1 MIEVYLLNTE
11 QWLKSLTVA
20 SAALSSNCREVC
32 FVDPQQFDQ
41 EIEQLSLLASRL
53 PVRFIDTTGSDKIAA
68 ALNSAGIES
77 HGDQTIINFGWQ
89 QLVEIFGLPKG
100 LCTAPAGSA
109 VDCLK
114 AAAMAVRLGY
124 FFLPLK
130 PADEL
135 LSAVPEDIPLIWCGD
150 KTKLTDAVGTAAA
163 AGFLTL
169 SNDSEALACLSAASC
184 PVDYL
189 VILNSADLF
198 RETERGD
205 CLGQLWVKG
214 LSLNALTLTS
224 YRDAYI
230 FDAAD
235 ANPDP
240 RLIEQQVNKMVKDN
254 ALKLR
259 FQAVL
264 ASPAVVPFFYEEK
277 KAIGAVTEEM
287 IRDIHIRLNGDIF
300 FDLSEGRLMQNTS
313 CGVSAQ
319 LISTKHYEE
328 IQERS
333 ERNGREVLIVSTPH
347 VDTGIIF
354 STDEALIAAQIT
366 PLYEEAGYNVNLLQ
380 NRDAHYKKVSAAL
393 AETTFFLYSGHGG
406 PEGLHTHGR
415 TLNRDDLP
423 PLPPLVAYTSACST
437 VALVP
442 HWHSKTEGL
451 DWQGVAVD
459 SRQVIGL
466 SFVEKGALCFVG
478 GATIEDLQYTTSTYS
493 VFMEALLLK
502 GLSVGEAVRELR
514 NAISVYATMLLQK
527 SPEAYRKYRW
537 GTANGIHQQVLL
549 GDPAFVPNAIVHSD
563 AALPRM
569 VEGQG
574 SLQQLKVDIPAN
586 RWRREMAAMNQKD
599 PSKYYYRCRN
609 VDVISPYGEDIFSWG
624 DYYRVAPDAK
634 NMSESAVKSSFVHLT
649 HDLPAGL
656 APHSLKLVGAE
667 LGSEECL
674 LCGSDVETE
683 QTPVAALHTFK
694 IPYLLQP
701 LLELNMKDGWAF
713 ANEFIDGGIRLHWLA
728 PLLLIDEQK
737 RSAIPLNSMTFEIAS
752 EPVKTVR
759 GKVTGGRGKSSYLV
773 SSSEPRSEQELS
785 THKTEQKNFND
796 AAMTTAEGYFELNC
810 PTGFTLTVHEQYPLY
825 ELLEDY
831 SPLQNGSYPTID
843 NQEELSLE
851 LFTPERQK
859 FNGHLFDSKTGE
871 PLAGALTRVF
881 RGDKDPVGDILI
893 EAYVGE
899 TVTGAGGVFSFELP
913 AGSYYLYAAAKI
925 NNQRYKSN
933 HWNIKIREGEDLSQ
947 VFSLDQAAVIRG
959 KVDFQGY
966 IPPEPPAVGL
976 KKYPKVEGEGALV
989 KVPVDRD
996 GCFECLVSFQ
1006 NRFSIYLEEEGWQAI
1021 HDTNGGKG
1029 YKLAP
1034 QEVLERDY
1042 LLAPGEDD

>member
-1 MIEVYLLNTE
+1 MIDVYLLNTE

-20 SAALSSNCREVC
+20 SAALSGSSREVC

-53 PVRFIDTTGSDKIAA
+53 PARFIDISGSEKIAV
-68 ALNSAGIES
+68 ALTAAGIEN
-77 HGDQTIINFGWQ
+77 HCDQAIINYDWQ

-100 LCTAPAGSA
+100 LCTAPAGSV

-124 FFLPLK
+124 YFLPLK

-135 LSAVPEDIPLIWCGD
+135 LSAVPGDIPLVWCGD
-150 KTKLTDAVGTAAA
+150 TTKLIDAVGTAAA

-169 SNDSEALACLSAASC
+169 SNDNEALACLSAAGC

-198 RETERGD
+198 SETERGD

-214 LSLNALTLTS
+214 LSLNALTLAS
-224 YRDAYI
+224 YRHAYL
-230 FDAAD
+230 FDASD
-235 ANPDP
+235 VNPDP

-300 FDLSEGRLMQNTS
+300 FDLSEGRLMQNTT
-313 CGVSAQ
+313 CGVSTQ
-319 LISTKHYEE
+319 LISTKRYDQ
-328 IQERS
+328 IQKRS
-333 ERNGREVLIVSTPH
+333 ERSGREVLIVSTPH

-354 STDEALIAAQIT
+354 STDEALIATQIL
-366 PLYEEAGYNVNLLQ
+366 PLYAEAGFAVNLLQ
-380 NRDAHYKKVSAAL
+380 DKDAHYKKVSAAL
-393 AETTFFLYSGHGG
+393 AGTTFFLYSGHGG

-415 TLNRDDLP
+415 TLNRNDLP

-437 VALVP
+437 VSLVP

-493 VFMEALLLK
+493 VFMEALLIK
-502 GLSVGEAVRELR
+502 GLSVGEAIRELR
-514 NAISVYATMLLQK
+514 NVISLYAAMLLQK
-527 SPEAYRKYRW
+527 NPEAYRKYRW

-549 GDPAFVPNAIVHSD
+549 GDPAFIPNAKKHVT
-563 AALPRM
+563 AAMPRSI
-569 VEGQG
+569 EGQD
-574 SLQQLKVDIPAN
+574 SLQQLKVEIPDN
-586 RWRREMAAMNQKD
+586 RWRRKEAAMNQKD
-599 PSKYYYRCRN
+599 PSKYYYRCKN
-609 VDVISPYGEDIFSWG
+609 VEVITPYGEDVFSWG
-624 DYYRVAPDAK
+624 DYYRVAPDAD
-634 NMSESAVKSSFVHLT
+634 NMSESAVKSGFLHLT
-649 HDLPAGL
+649 FDLPAGL
-656 APHSLKLVGAE
+656 MPRSLKLVGAE
-667 LGSEECL
+667 LGRGECL
-674 LCGSDVETE
+674 LCGSAVESALA
-683 QTPVAALHTFK
+683 PVQALQKFK
-694 IPYLLQP
+694 LPYLLQP
-701 LLELNMKDGWAF
+701 PLELNMEDGWAF
-713 ANEFIDGGIRLHWLA
+713 STEMLDDGVRLHWLA

-737 RSAIPLNSMTFEIAS
+737 RSAVPLKSLTFEIAS
-752 EPVKTVR
+752 EPAKVVR
-759 GKVTGGRGKSSYLV
+759 GKINGHRGSHSYLV
-773 SSSEPRSEQELS
+773 SSG
-785 THKTEQKNFND
+785 EQKFFAD
-796 AAMTTAEGYFELNC
+796 AALTNADGSFELNC
-810 PTGFTLTVHEQYPLY
+810 PAGHALSVHEQFPLY

-831 SPLQNGSYPTID
+831 NPILSKNYLPADSEEEVIIPLSA
-843 NQEELSLE
+843 
-851 LFTPERQK
+851 PERQK
-859 FNGHLFDSKTGE
+859 MNGYLFDSGTGK
-871 PLAGALTRVF
+871 PIAGALTRVF

-899 TVTGAGGVFSFELP
+899 TVSGAGGDFSFELP

-925 NNQRYKSN
+925 NGLFYKSGE
-933 HWNIKIREGEDLSQ
+933 WNLKLREDEDLSQ
-947 VFSLDQAAVIRG
+947 VFSLDQAALVRG
-959 KVDFQGY
+959 KVVFQGFV
-966 IPPEPPAVGL
+966 PPDPAVVGL

-996 GCFECLVSFQ
+996 GRFECLVSFQ
-1006 NRFSIYLEEEGWQAI
+1006 HRFSISIEEEGWQAI
-1021 HDTNGGKG
+1021 HDTNGDQG
-1029 YKLAP
+1029 YKLAA

-1042 LLAPGEDD
+1042 LLVPGEEG

>member
-20 SAALSSNCREVC
+20 SAALSGSDREVC

-53 PVRFIDTTGSDKIAA
+53 PARFINTTGSDKIAA
-68 ALNSAGIES
+68 ALTTAGIES
-77 HGDQTIINFGWQ
+77 SSDQAILNYDWQ
-89 QLVEIFGLPKG
+89 QLVEMFGLPKG
-100 LCTAPAGSA
+100 ICTAPAGSA

-124 FFLPLK
+124 YFLPLK
-130 PADEL
+130 SADEL
-135 LSAVPEDIPLIWCGD
+135 FSTVPGDLPLVWCGD
-150 KTKLTDAVGTAAA
+150 KLKLTDAVGTAAA
-163 AGFLTL
+163 DGFLTL
-169 SNDSEALACLSAASC
+169 SNDSEALACLSAAGC

-214 LSLNALTLTS
+214 LSLNALTLAS
-224 YRDAYI
+224 YRHAYI

-300 FDLSEGRLMQNTS
+300 FDLSEGRLMQNTT
-313 CGVSAQ
+313 CGVSTQ
-319 LISTKHYEE
+319 LISTKRYDQ

-333 ERNGREVLIVSTPH
+333 ERSGREVLIVSTPH

-354 STDEALIAAQIT
+354 STDEALMATQIL
-366 PLYEEAGYNVNLLQ
+366 PLYEEAGYAVNLLQ
-380 NRDAHYKKVSAAL
+380 NKDAHYKKVSAAL
-393 AETTFFLYSGHGG
+393 AGTTFFLYSGHGG

-442 HWHSKTEGL
+442 HWYSKTEGL

-493 VFMEALLLK
+493 VFMEALLIK
-502 GLSVGEAVRELR
+502 GLSVGEAIRELR
-514 NAISVYATMLLQK
+514 NVISLYAAMLLQK
-527 SPEAYRKYRW
+527 NPEAYRKYRW

-549 GDPAFVPNAIVHSD
+549 GDPAFVPNAKKYSD
-563 AALPRM
+563 AAMPRS

-574 SLQQLKVDIPAN
+574 SLQQLKIEIPDN
-586 RWRREMAAMNQKD
+586 RWRRKKAAMNPKD

-609 VDVISPYGEDIFSWG
+609 VEVITPYGEDVFSWG
-624 DYYRVAPDAK
+624 DYYRVAPDAD
-634 NMSESAVKSSFVHLT
+634 NMSEVAVKSGFLHLT
-649 HDLPAGL
+649 FDLPAGL
-656 APHSLKLVGAE
+656 MARSLKLVGAE
-667 LGSEECL
+667 LGKGECL
-674 LCGSDVETE
+674 LCGSAVEPALA
-683 QTPVAALHTFK
+683 PVEALQKFK
-694 IPYLLQP
+694 LPYLLQP
-701 LLELNMKDGWAF
+701 PLELNMEEGWAF
-713 ANEFIDGGIRLHWLA
+713 SNEMRGDCVRLHWLA
-728 PLLLIDEQK
+728 PLLLIDEHK
-737 RSAIPLNSMTFEIAS
+737 RSAVPLKSLTFEIAS
-752 EPVKTVR
+752 EPAKLVR
-759 GKVTGGRGKSSYLV
+759 GRINDNRGSHSYLV
-773 SSSEPRSEQELS
+773 SAGEPYCD
-785 THKTEQKNFND
+785 QKASDLKVQQKYFTD
-796 AAMTTAEGYFELNC
+796 AALTNTNGSFELNC
-810 PTGFTLTVHEQYPLY
+810 PAGLTLTAHEQFPLY

-831 SPLQNGSYPTID
+831 NPLYGKINMPDDGDEEIDIQLSAPEKQKMNGY
-843 NQEELSLE
+843 
-851 LFTPERQK
+851 
-859 FNGHLFDSKTGE
+859 LFDSGTGK
-871 PLAGALTRVF
+871 PIAGALTRVF

-893 EAYVGE
+893 EAHVGE
-899 TVTGAGGVFSFELP
+899 TVSGAGGEFSFELP
-913 AGSYYLYAAAKI
+913 AGSYYLYAAAKV
-925 NNQRYKSN
+925 NGLFYKSGE
-933 HWNIKIREGEDLSQ
+933 WNLKLREGEDLSQ
-947 VFSLDQAAVIRG
+947 VFSLDQAALVRG
-959 KVDFQGY
+959 KVVFQGSV
-966 IPPEPPAVGL
+966 PPDPVVVGL

-989 KVPVDRD
+989 RVPVDRD
-996 GCFECLVSFQ
+996 GRFECLVSFQ
-1006 NRFSIYLEEEGWQAI
+1006 HRFSISIEEEGWQAI
-1021 HDTNGGKG
+1021 HDTNGDQG
-1029 YKLAP
+1029 YKLAA

-1042 LLAPGEDD
+1042 LFVPGEED